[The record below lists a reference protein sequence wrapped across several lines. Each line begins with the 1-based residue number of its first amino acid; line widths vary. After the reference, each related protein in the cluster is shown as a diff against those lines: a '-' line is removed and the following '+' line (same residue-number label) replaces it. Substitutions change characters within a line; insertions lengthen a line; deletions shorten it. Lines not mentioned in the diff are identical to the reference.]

1 MSLGIANMHWDGKWV
16 GIKKYPLLWFP
27 AISRRSGQDVYLPL
41 SICATKAH
49 VYEMNWLWSSLGNHF
64 SGNNNVIILTGGR
77 NPRIY
82 EMNGVFFTSLSEDSR
97 LLFRKWQQANVPS
110 TVVAVQT
117 EPKSSEKDGNRL
129 SAWYLARRRKLLKNG
144 TNYHN
149 NSAFISAD
157 KFFFPPFFLIS
168 ARKLASCGC
177 LHSACIYEQRS
188 KHRLYTPMYVRR
200 HVSYYLSDISF
211 D

>member
-1 MSLGIANMHWDGKWV
+1 MCICHWASVQRKHTPMKWTD
-16 GIKKYPLLWFP
+16 F
-27 AISRRSGQDVYLPL
+27 
-41 SICATKAH
+41 
-49 VYEMNWLWSSLGNHF
+49 SSLGNHY

-82 EMNGVFFTSLSEDSR
+82 EMKGVLFKPLFTSFSEDSL

-110 TVVAVQT
+110 TVVVVQT

-149 NSAFISAD
+149 KSAFISVD

-168 ARKLASCGC
+168 ARKLAWCGC
-177 LHSACIYEQRS
+177 LNSACIYEQRS
-188 KHRLYTPMYVRR
+188 KHRLYNPIYVRW